1 MPGFAWR
8 TPEMFA
14 ASAETEDDG
23 RCVGDRANGE
33 LRREVRE
40 TPLPSPAHP
49 DGAKA
54 NACTSTDVSFRR
66 IAHHPTAQGMC
77 AESCGLF
84 EDRSFGLACADDRRD
99 ADGVKLVFDASSFE
113 LCPLRGRPVG
123 DNTHLESLGAKRS
136 DCDDHFRLRC
146 VLRWILDAIVGKQVV
161 NRNPDTQLRP
171 QLCKELL
178 TGVIP
183 ISVCSLDRE
192 SCILAQSVDFEEV
205 PRPQG
210 KSLLSIEKGVV
221 EVEQCER
228 HQENGIGD
236 KARQRRLPRAAPRL
250 VRDGEETVAALTSTW
265 RPSGQLVQPKN
276 RKISVMEATCSHPVA
291 DATVFSK
298 QRARRRRRTS
308 CPWATS
314 TRQAW
319 RRGRKIL
326 APCSLRG
333 GSSQPTRRTS

>member
-8 TPEMFA
+8 TPQMFA

-146 VLRWILDAIVGKQVV
+146 VLRWILDAVVGKQVV

-178 TGVIP
+178 TGLYPSASARSIVRAASSLSP
-183 ISVCSLDRE
+183 WTSRKCLVHKTKACSRSRRVLSR
-192 SCILAQSVDFEEV
+192 SNNARGIRNTVLATRRDSGDSHEQHPDWFETE
-205 PRPQG
+205 
-210 KSLLSIEKGVV
+210 
-221 EVEQCER
+221 
-228 HQENGIGD
+228 
-236 KARQRRLPRAAPRL
+236 RRL
-250 VRDGEETVAALTSTW
+250 
-265 RPSGQLVQPKN
+265 
-276 RKISVMEATCSHPVA
+276 
-291 DATVFSK
+291 
-298 QRARRRRRTS
+298 
-308 CPWATS
+308 
-314 TRQAW
+314 
-319 RRGRKIL
+319 
-326 APCSLRG
+326 SLR
-333 GSSQPTRRTS
+333 